1 MSLRFQTN
9 KDYRN
14 YAKEFAENLLFAES
28 LMASNVANLSETMM
42 DGRGLQAVFVEMDRE
57 EANTCPQDERCRPV
71 CPVILKI
78 LDILIEQ

>member
-9 KDYRN
+9 KVYRN

-42 DGRGLQAVFVEMDRE
+42 DGRGLQAVEMDRE
-57 EANTCPQDERCRPV
+57 EANTCPEDERCLPV